1 MHLPAPS
8 HWTTAS
14 VCFKTLLGS
23 PLTSSGWVEPGASS
37 AHSTGPTNPAC
48 ICVSTPSCLLA
59 GPLPPDTSRSVPILG
74 FLREGHTSQPEAS
87 HLLEPDL
94 APQPCLSGLSGLL
107 LSQSDPPPHTHTS
120 TCSTRLLPPRGLPR
134 PYHDH
139 LPPPSP
145 PTCAPLGHP
154 CTFQPDL
161 TPIGEDI
168 RLTSSSY
175 PPQVEPAKPKDFRKS
190 IGWFVCFSLYCS
202 LKKANRFGEK
212 FLNLMILSPFAAP

>member
-107 LSQSDPPPHTHTS
+107 LSQSDPPPTHTQAPA
-120 TCSTRLLPPRGLPR
+120 LLDSFLPE
-134 PYHDH
+134 
-139 LPPPSP
+139 
-145 PTCAPLGHP
+145 AFLGHTMTISLP
-154 CTFQPDL
+154 HRHPPVHL
-161 TPIGEDI
+161 WVTPAP
-168 RLTSSSY
+168 SS
-175 PPQVEPAKPKDFRKS
+175 QT
-190 IGWFVCFSLYCS
+190 
-202 LKKANRFGEK
+202 
-212 FLNLMILSPFAAP
+212 